1 MLIVPF
7 TLSEQLNDLIF
18 LGRKRIY
25 IEAEKIGHLHIYIY
39 IYIYIKKLREIIR
52 HRNKK
57 AL

>member
-39 IYIYIKKLREIIR
+39 IYIYIIYKEIEGD
-52 HRNKK
+52 N
-57 AL
+57 